1 MQNYTIVALDVSHLE
16 EICLDVKEQYEKG
29 IATMAL
35 FMIKLVP
42 EGNPVI
48 DKASLEAEKFIL
60 FRNRL
65 AELGCTAGILV
76 QCTIGHGYPLNQMFP
91 FQRVVNLSDG
101 KEQNV
106 VCPADEE
113 ARRHFEEQFAILA
126 QTRPAVI
133 MVDDDFRLMYR
144 GGSGCACPLH
154 MEAIH
159 RRLGKKVGREE
170 LYSVLCD
177 RAHPLKAEYTEQFVQ
192 TQRESLLETAR
203 AMRRGI
209 DRVDP
214 RLPGVF
220 CCVGSTTEFGGEIGA
235 ILAGEGNPVTVRINN
250 GNYTPEGARNILR
263 QVVSRCAILSLRKF
277 WRSAK
282 HVDLL

>member
-1 MQNYTIVALDVSHLE
+1 MQNYTIVSLDVAHLE

-35 FMIKLVP
+35 FMVKLVP

-65 AELGCTAGILV
+65 AELGCKAGILV

-159 RRLGKKVGREE
+159 RRLGKKVGHGFYDYE
-170 LYSVLCD
+170 
-177 RAHPLKAEYTEQFVQ
+177 
-192 TQRESLLETAR
+192 
-203 AMRRGI
+203 
-209 DRVDP
+209 
-214 RLPGVF
+214 
-220 CCVGSTTEFGGEIGA
+220 
-235 ILAGEGNPVTVRINN
+235 
-250 GNYTPEGARNILR
+250 
-263 QVVSRCAILSLRKF
+263 
-277 WRSAK
+277 
-282 HVDLL
+282 